1 MRKLWFSVLVLLML
15 GAAIGCDSGGDDE
28 DTGLT
33 DTEVFVGAWR
43 LATLLLNGDDFTP
56 ALITLA
62 GITVN
67 IDFEAAAFTI
77 NVVSDTTTTISG
89 TYNVNETQETL
100 TLTSSD
106 FANPI
111 VLDYVITTDNQ
122 IMLETEDAALF
133 IGLTGFDPADL
144 PFVIETIGLIIQRTG

>member
-15 GAAIGCDSGGDDE
+15 GAAIGCDSGGGDE
-28 DTGLT
+28 DTGPT

-43 LATLLLNGDDFTP
+43 LATLLLNGQDFT
-56 ALITLA
+56 AFVLA
-62 GITVN
+62 TATVN
-67 IDFEAAAFTI
+67 IDFEAAAFTM

-89 TYNVNETQETL
+89 TYNVNETQETI
-100 TLTSSD
+100 TLTSSG

-133 IGLTGFDPADL
+133 IGLTGIDPADL
-144 PFVIETIGLIIQRTG
+144 GIVIETIGLIIQRTG